1 MHVLEVL
8 RADRIAAVIR
18 ADVIPDPRRLADTLA
33 AGGVR
38 LVEFTFTTP
47 HVLRVIAAGVGGDAF
62 VGAGTVLTARQ
73 ANDAVDAGAQ
83 FIVTP
88 AVLPDVAD
96 ACRARGVPFM
106 LGAFTPSEVLAAS
119 ELGSSL
125 VKVFPAGTGG
135 PGHIKD
141 LRGPFPHIGLV
152 PSGGITPANARSFLD
167 AGAVALFAGSDL
179 ASAALVEAG
188 RYEDIRARAE
198 TFRAAVAAQ

>member
-8 RADRIAAVIR
+8 RTDRIAAVVR

-47 HVLRVIAAGVGGDAF
+47 DVLRVIAASVGGDAV
-62 VGAGTVLTARQ
+62 VGAGTVLTAQQ

-83 FIVTP
+83 FVVTP

-96 ACRARGVPFM
+96 ACRARGVPVM
-106 LGAFTPSEVLAAS
+106 LGAFTPSEVLAAH

-152 PSGGITPANARSFLD
+152 PSGGITPTNARSFLD

-188 RYEDIRARAE
+188 RYDDIRERADL
-198 TFRAAVAAQ
+198 FRAAVAGD